1 MSDFKIVF
9 TQDVPLSCR
18 IDEMGKKVFVRGKKV
33 NGTLLGCVPPG
44 DELVFCGWVEEM
56 LLGQVNVRPAP
67 ALQCTLGTGCMV
79 SHGFTLEACLKEL
92 EEVGRDLEDG
102 ELLWYGQEERNK
114 GMDAADCE
122 WRVLAMS
129 VLEEYRDDST
139 PPPVWELVS
148 FLEMW
153 HQWYPEI
160 KDQDT
165 LAKSVA
171 NLSAYQWTTVPAQ
184 TLQVGDDFRRVPN
197 MGDRK
202 FSQDIPFSVCLVS
215 LLGECMGVPTPTF
228 DRNVQYMQAKMG
240 KDYIRF
246 TASGKEPGMDLKA
259 EAHYMPLLTGEIGLQ
274 TFLEF
279 YKFQDQREDTIQKQV
294 QDSEAAEE
302 SFV

>member
-1 MSDFKIVF
+1 
-9 TQDVPLSCR
+9 
-18 IDEMGKKVFVRGKKV
+18 
-33 NGTLLGCVPPG
+33 
-44 DELVFCGWVEEM
+44 
-56 LLGQVNVRPAP
+56 
-67 ALQCTLGTGCMV
+67 
-79 SHGFTLEACLKEL
+79 
-92 EEVGRDLEDG
+92 
-102 ELLWYGQEERNK
+102 
-114 GMDAADCE
+114 MDDADSE
-122 WRVLAMS
+122 WRVLARS

-139 PPPVWELVS
+139 PPPVWELIS

-153 HQWYPEI
+153 HQWYPEV

-184 TLQVGDDFRRVPN
+184 ILQVGDVFRRVPN

-202 FSQDIPFSVCLVS
+202 FTQDIPFSVCLVS
-215 LLGECMGVPTPTF
+215 LLGEYMGVPTPTF

-246 TASGKEPGMDLKA
+246 AASGREPGMDLKQ
-259 EAHYMPLLTGEIGLQ
+259 EARYMPLLTGDIGLQ

-279 YKFQDQREDTIQKQV
+279 YRFQEQV
-294 QDSEAAEE
+294 EGTRQEQGQGSVAADD